1 MSFNSSNYHAVAG
14 QHKEANVIWLHFPK
28 DPQLISDLRVQVH
41 ARWSASQACWYIA
54 DHPAHRRLFS
64 LPVPIIGKDVL
75 VHIHPI
81 NQPELTKMQEH
92 LCLKGYSP
100 NTLRT
105 YLLEFAQ
112 LLYSLGP
119 VPATSLLPE
128 RLRSYCL
135 YCIQTLKL
143 NENHMHSRINAL
155 KYYYEQVLGREKFFI
170 EIPRPKKPY
179 ILPKVL
185 SSQEITRLFHATEN
199 LKHRLLLKLCYGMGL
214 RVSEVV
220 NLKIRNID
228 TNRHQVL
235 LEAAKG
241 KKDRYVNLPESI
253 LQELN
258 TYYQQ
263 YKPKYYLFEGQ
274 YGDQYSIR
282 SAQSVFKEAMRRANI
297 NKRLGIHGLRH
308 SYATHLLEYGT
319 DISFIQQLLGHN
331 DIKTT
336 QTYTHVAQTKLQSVR
351 SPLDT
356 LNNKIS

>member
-1 MSFNSSNYHAVAG
+1 MSFLPSNYQAEAG
-14 QHKEANVIWLHFPK
+14 QHKEANVIWLHFPN
-28 DPQLISDLRVQVH
+28 DPQLKSELRAQVR

-54 DHPAHRRLFS
+54 DHPAHRRMFG
-64 LPVPIIGKDVL
+64 LPIPLIGKDVF

-81 NQPELTKMQEH
+81 NQTELTRMQEH

-119 VPATSLLPE
+119 VPASSLSPD

-135 YCIQTLKL
+135 YCIRTLKL
-143 NENHMHSRINAL
+143 KENHLHSRINAL
-155 KYYYEQVLGREKFFI
+155 KFYYEQVLGREKFFI
-170 EIPRPKKPY
+170 EIPRPKKPN

-185 SSQEITRLFHATEN
+185 SSQEITQLFQATEN

-220 NLKIRNID
+220 HLKIANID
-228 TNRHQVL
+228 INRRQVL

-253 LQELN
+253 LQELHS
-258 TYYQQ
+258 YYQQ
-263 YKPKYYLFEGQ
+263 YSPSDYLFEGQ

-282 SAQSVFKEAMRRANI
+282 SAQAVFKKAMRRAKI
-297 NKRLGIHGLRH
+297 NKRIGIHGLRH

-319 DISFIQQLLGHN
+319 DISFIQKLLGHN

-336 QTYTHVAQTKLQSVR
+336 QTYAHVAKTSLQSVR
-351 SPLDT
+351 SPLDS
-356 LNNKIS
+356 L